1 MVVTIRDGHIV
12 EMKGCAD
19 KSVAVS
25 YAQERRSWMGNQL
38 IGVRTPEF
46 REMHDRVK
54 VATRLSS
61 KLSAYCMDEAESIQ
75 KAFEKLIGKPVGDSF
90 TLIPPFYADYGLNIT
105 VGRAVFIGYEC
116 AFTGHAAIDIAD
128 QVMIAHKVNLVTAG
142 HPVEPDKRRAYITA
156 EPITIDTN
164 VWIGAAATILPGVHV
179 GADAVVAAG
188 AVVTHDVP
196 PATLVAGVPARVIR
210 HL

>member
-1 MVVTIRDGHIV
+1 MD
-12 EMKGCAD
+12 D
-19 KSVAVS
+19 S
-25 YAQERRSWMGNQL
+25 QL
-38 IGVRTPEF
+38 IGTRTPEF
-46 REMHDRVK
+46 RALHERVK

-61 KLSAYCMDEAESIQ
+61 KLSAYCMDETESIQ
-75 KAFEKLIGKPVGDSF
+75 KAFEELIGKPVGDPF
-90 TLIPPFYADYGLNIT
+90 YLIPPFYADYGLNIT

-116 AFTGHAAIDIAD
+116 AFTGHAAINIAD
-128 QVMIAHKVNLVTAG
+128 EVMIAHKVNLVTAG

-156 EPITIDTN
+156 EPITIDRN
-164 VWIGAAATILPGVHV
+164 VWIGAAATILPGVTAE
-179 GADAVVAAG
+179 ADSVVAAG

>member
-1 MVVTIRDGHIV
+1 MDDSQWIRT
-12 EMKGCAD
+12 
-19 KSVAVS
+19 
-25 YAQERRSWMGNQL
+25 
-38 IGVRTPEF
+38 RTPEF
-46 REMHDRVK
+46 RALHERVK

-61 KLSAYCMDEAESIQ
+61 KLSAYCMDETESIQ
-75 KAFEKLIGKPVGDSF
+75 KAFEELIGKPVGDPF
-90 TLIPPFYADYGLNIT
+90 YLIPPFYTDYGLNIT
-105 VGRAVFIGYEC
+105 VGRAVFIGHEC
-116 AFTGHAAIDIAD
+116 AFTGHAAINIAD

-164 VWIGAAATILPGVHV
+164 VWIGAAATILPGVNI

-196 PATLVAGVPARVIR
+196 PATLVAGVPATVIR

>member
-1 MVVTIRDGHIV
+1 MHDR
-12 EMKGCAD
+12 
-19 KSVAVS
+19 
-25 YAQERRSWMGNQL
+25 QL
-38 IGVRTPEF
+38 IGVRSPEW
-46 REMHDRVK
+46 REIFEQIK
-54 VATRLSS
+54 VATRLSA
-61 KLSAYCMDEAESIQ
+61 KLSAYCMDETESIRE
-75 KAFEKLIGKPVGDSF
+75 AFEELIGKPVGEKF
-90 TLIPPFYADYGLNIT
+90 TLIPPFYTDYGLNIT

-116 AFTGHAAIDIAD
+116 AFTGHGAINIAD

-164 VWIGAAATILPGVHV
+164 VWIGAAATILPGVTI

-196 PATLVAGVPARVIR
+196 RATLVAGVPATVIR
-210 HL
+210 KL

>member
-1 MVVTIRDGHIV
+1 MD
-12 EMKGCAD
+12 D
-19 KSVAVS
+19 S
-25 YAQERRSWMGNQL
+25 QL
-38 IGVRTPEF
+38 IRTRTPEF

-61 KLSAYCMDEAESIQ
+61 ELSAYCMDEAEAIQ
-75 KAFEKLIGKPVGDSF
+75 KAFEELIGKPVGDTF
-90 TLIPPFYADYGLNIT
+90 TLIPPFYTDYGLNIT

-116 AFTGHAAIDIAD
+116 AFTGHAAINIAD

-142 HPVEPDKRRAYITA
+142 HPVEPDQRKSFITA

-164 VWIGAAATILPGVHV
+164 VWIGAAATILPGVNI

-196 PATLVAGVPARVIR
+196 PATLVAGVPATVIR